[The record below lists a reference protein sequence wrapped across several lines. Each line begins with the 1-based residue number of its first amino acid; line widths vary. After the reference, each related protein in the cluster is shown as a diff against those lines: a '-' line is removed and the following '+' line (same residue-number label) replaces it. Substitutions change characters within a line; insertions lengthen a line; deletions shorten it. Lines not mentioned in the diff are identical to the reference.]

1 MDLVESEDV
10 FRSALSYALGSTLV
24 CDTLE
29 EAQELCFTKGE
40 KVKKQYFTIFRIE
53 LRKLNR
59 MEKFQRWF

>member
-40 KVKKQYFTIFRIE
+40 KVKNQFFTIFRIE
-53 LRKLNR
+53 
-59 MEKFQRWF
+59 